1 MRTNLTL
8 AIFTLILI
16 IAGGCAAKKE
26 DSKDQAEE
34 QNDAA
39 LKKSDTKEDA
49 EWAVDVADGG
59 MLEVK
64 VAELAQANSKS
75 ADVKSFAAMMIKDH
89 TAANSELKTLA
100 TQKGITLPMDLS
112 NKSRDTY
119 DDLSK
124 KTGNDFDDAYTDL
137 MVKDHEKTVDAFKKE
152 AEKGNDPD
160 LKSWASGK
168 LATLEH
174 HLEMAKQ
181 TDDKAD
187 KADKADKKSDSK
199 RK

>member
-8 AIFTLILI
+8 ATFAVLLMLLG
-16 IAGGCAAKKE
+16 ACAAKKE
-26 DSKDQAEE
+26 DSKDEAEE

-49 EWAVDVADGG
+49 EWAVEVADGG

-64 VAELAQANSKS
+64 VAELAQTNSKS

-112 NKSRDTY
+112 NSSRDTY

-137 MVKDHEKTVDAFKKE
+137 MVKDHKKTVDAFKKE
-152 AEKGNDPD
+152 ADKGNDPD
-160 LKSWASGK
+160 IKSWASGK
-168 LATLEH
+168 IATLEH

-181 TDDKAD
+181 TDEKAD
-187 KADKADKKSDSK
+187 KDGKDGKKK
-199 RK
+199 

>member
-1 MRTNLTL
+1 MRTNLTI
-8 AIFTLILI
+8 AIFSLLLI

-26 DSKDQAEE
+26 DSKDEAEE

-49 EWAVDVADGG
+49 EWAVEVADGG

-64 VAELAQANSKS
+64 VAELAQTNSKS

-137 MVKDHEKTVDAFKKE
+137 MVKVHEKTVDAFKKE

-160 LKSWASGK
+160 LKSWASG
-168 LATLEH
+168 
-174 HLEMAKQ
+174 
-181 TDDKAD
+181 
-187 KADKADKKSDSK
+187 
-199 RK
+199 